1 MVITRET
8 YSDSMQTAVKKIHH
22 TILIDLYAVSIIG
35 FQVVTITQKKHV
47 NYPEALMLVS
57 GG

>member
-1 MVITRET
+1 
-8 YSDSMQTAVKKIHH
+8 MQTAAKKIQH
-22 TILIDLYAVSIIG
+22 TTLIDLYAVSLIG

-47 NYPEALMLVS
+47 NYPEAPTLVS